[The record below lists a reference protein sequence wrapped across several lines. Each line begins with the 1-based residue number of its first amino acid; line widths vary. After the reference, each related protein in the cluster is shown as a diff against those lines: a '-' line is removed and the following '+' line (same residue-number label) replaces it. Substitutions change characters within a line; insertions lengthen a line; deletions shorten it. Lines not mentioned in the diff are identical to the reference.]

1 MEQTDNDFDNEEL
14 KAEKDKLTQSMA
26 TPSKSK
32 NSMHQNPDIS
42 KETFLKFDPAKIVI
56 EIVKTESKF
65 WSSQEYVIEVK
76 VPGFVGKISKRYNDF
91 LAFNEALQTKFKNL
105 VFPEFPS
112 KFQFIKKKETRR
124 DK

>member
-1 MEQTDNDFDNEEL
+1 MEQKDNDLDNEEF
-14 KAEKDKLTQSMA
+14 KIAKEKLTQSLV
-26 TPSKSK
+26 TPTKQ
-32 NSMHQNPDIS
+32 NNNHQNPDLS
-42 KETFLKFDPAKIVI
+42 KESFLKFDPSSIII

-91 LAFNEALQTKFKNL
+91 LAFHEALQTKFKNL
-105 VFPEFPS
+105 VFPDFPS